1 MDRLYFED
9 FPVGEVVEFG
19 DRAVT
24 AEEIVEFAREFD
36 PQPFHLDE
44 AAARASMAGGLIA
57 SGWHSAALMMR
68 INCDEV
74 FLRSSAQGSPGI
86 ESIDWLRP
94 VRPGDRLSVRRT
106 TLSARTSR
114 SRPDIGVFE
123 MRFELLNQNR
133 EVVMRQQGPLF
144 MRRRPSGEA
153 AR

>member
-1 MDRLYFED
+1 MDLLYFED
-9 FPVGEVVEFG
+9 FSPGEVVEYG
-19 DRAVT
+19 DRSVT

-44 AAARASMAGGLIA
+44 AAARETVAGGLCA

-68 INCDEV
+68 INCDEF
-74 FLRSSAQGSPGI
+74 FLRSTAQGSPGI

-114 SRPDIGVFE
+114 SRPDLGVVE
-123 MRFELLNQNR
+123 ARFELLNQNR
-133 EVVMRQQGPLF
+133 EVVMRQKGSVF
-144 MRRRPSGEA
+144 FRRRPNGEA

>member
-9 FPVGEVVEFG
+9 FPVGEIVEFG

-44 AAARASMAGGLIA
+44 AAARESMAGGLIA

-86 ESIDWLRP
+86 DSIDWLKP

-106 TLSARTSR
+106 TLGARPSR
-114 SRPDIGVFE
+114 SRPDIGVVE
-123 MRFELLNQNR
+123 MRFELMKQNR
-133 EVVMRQQGPLF
+133 EVVMRQQGAVF
-144 MRRRPSGEA
+144 FGRRPNGETQ
-153 AR
+153 R

>member
-1 MDRLYFED
+1 MDLLYFED
-9 FPVGEVVEFG
+9 FPLGEIVEYG
-19 DRAVT
+19 DRTVT

-44 AAARASMAGGLIA
+44 AAARETAAGGLCA

-68 INCDEV
+68 INCDAF
-74 FLRSSAQGSPGI
+74 FLHAAAQGSPGI

>member
-19 DRAVT
+19 DRVVT

-44 AAARASMAGGLIA
+44 AAARESMAGGLIA

-74 FLRSSAQGSPGI
+74 FLCARARKG
-86 ESIDWLRP
+86 
-94 VRPGDRLSVRRT
+94 RPGS
-106 TLSARTSR
+106 SR
-114 SRPDIGVFE
+114 STG
-123 MRFELLNQNR
+123 
-133 EVVMRQQGPLF
+133 
-144 MRRRPSGEA
+144 
-153 AR
+153 

>member
-1 MDRLYFED
+1 MDLLYFED
-9 FPVGEVVEFG
+9 FPPGEVAEYG
-19 DRAVT
+19 DRTVT

-44 AAARASMAGGLIA
+44 AAARESMAGGLCA

-68 INCDEV
+68 INCDAF
-74 FLRSSAQGSPGI
+74 FLRAASQGSPGI
-86 ESIDWLRP
+86 ESIAWLRP

-133 EVVMRQQGPLF
+133 EVVMRQQGSVF
-144 MRRRPSGEA
+144 IRRRSSGEA

>member
-19 DRAVT
+19 DRGVT

-44 AAARASMAGGLIA
+44 AAARETVAGGLIA

-68 INCDEV
+68 INCDA
-74 FLRSSAQGSPGI
+74 FLLHAAAQGSPGI
-86 ESIDWLRP
+86 ESIDWLKP

-106 TLSARTSR
+106 TIGARISR
-114 SRPDIGVFE
+114 SRPDVGVFE

-133 EVVMRQQGPLF
+133 EVAMRQQGPLF
-144 MRRRPSGEA
+144 IRRRPSGEVV
-153 AR
+153 R